1 MKNKL
6 KIFVGIMLLNIFVL
20 VGCGNDDEIVIGGK
34 NFTEQYIMSEMLSI
48 LIEENTDLETDIVS
62 NLAGSTIHD
71 AILSEEIDLYLE
83 YTGTALINIGEE
95 PITDPDVVYNTVKE
109 YFEEELDIKWLEP
122 YGFNNTY
129 AMVVTQETAAEY
141 NLETYS
147 DMAEVGD
154 QLRLGSTHVFTER
167 DDGYPGLIEHYDF
180 DFASVNGMDPGLMY
194 QALMTNEVDVIS
206 AFATEGRIPAFDL
219 VILEDDKQFFPPYD
233 AAPIIRM
240 EVLEEHPE
248 LAELLNSLAGRID
261 DLKMGELNAL
271 VDLEGQD
278 PEDVARDF
286 LLEEDLIAEN

>member
-6 KIFVGIMLLNIFVL
+6 KILGLMVLLNIFVL
-20 VGCGNDDEIVIGGK
+20 VGCGNDEEIVIGGK
-34 NFTEQYIMSEMLSI
+34 NFTEQYIMSEMLGI
-48 LIEENTDLETDIVS
+48 LIEENTDLETEIIS
-62 NLAGSTIHD
+62 NLAGSTIHE
-71 AILSEEIDLYLE
+71 ALLNEEIDLYLE

-95 PITDPDVVYNTVKE
+95 PVTDPDVVYNTVKE

-129 AMVVTQETAAEY
+129 AMVVTQETADEY

-194 QALMTNEVDVIS
+194 QALMANEVDVIS

-240 EVLEEHPE
+240 EVLEEYPE
-248 LAELLNSLAGRID
+248 LEELLNSLAGRID

-286 LLEEDLIAEN
+286 LLEEGLIAEN

>member
-6 KIFVGIMLLNIFVL
+6 KKLGMTLLLGLFVL
-20 VGCGNDDEIVIGGK
+20 VGCGKDDEIIIGGK

-62 NLAGSTIHD
+62 NLGGSTIHD
-71 AILSEEIDLYLE
+71 AILNEEIDLYLE

-95 PITDPDVVYNTVKE
+95 PTTDPDAVYNTVKE
-109 YFEEELDIKWLEP
+109 YFADELDIKWLEP

-129 AMVVTQETAAEY
+129 AMVVTPETADEY
-141 NLETYS
+141 DLETYS

-154 QLRLGSTHVFTER
+154 QLRLGATHVFTER
-167 DDGYPGLIEHYDF
+167 ADGYPGLTEHYDF

-194 QALMTNEVDVIS
+194 QALEANEVDVIS
-206 AFATEGRIPAFDL
+206 AFATEGRIPADGL

-248 LAELLNSLAGRID
+248 LEDILNSLAGRID

-271 VDLEGQD
+271 VDLEGQEPD
-278 PEDVARDF
+278 DVARNF
-286 LLEEDLIAEN
+286 LIEEGLIEE

>member
-109 YFEEELDIKWLEP
+109 YFEEELDRK
-122 YGFNNTY
+122 
-129 AMVVTQETAAEY
+129 
-141 NLETYS
+141 
-147 DMAEVGD
+147 
-154 QLRLGSTHVFTER
+154 STR
-167 DDGYPGLIEHYDF
+167 
-180 DFASVNGMDPGLMY
+180 
-194 QALMTNEVDVIS
+194 
-206 AFATEGRIPAFDL
+206 
-219 VILEDDKQFFPPYD
+219 
-233 AAPIIRM
+233 
-240 EVLEEHPE
+240 
-248 LAELLNSLAGRID
+248 LNSSH
-261 DLKMGELNAL
+261 
-271 VDLEGQD
+271 
-278 PEDVARDF
+278 VA
-286 LLEEDLIAEN
+286 ISY